1 MSAWPEPCAAV
12 AAHGLPGATHP
23 WPAAPLENGHWAGVL
38 STVTH
43 QRITGL
49 LAQAIA
55 DGAFPVTPEQADE
68 ADRAHRASMATAVLL
83 ERRLVR
89 TAERFDAAGI
99 EFRVLKGTAVAH
111 LDFPDPALRSFGD
124 NDLLVRSEQFDAAV
138 AVLVAA
144 GHHRKFPEARPGFD
158 RRFSKGSCLVG
169 PDGYELDL
177 HRTLAMGP
185 FGVRIRIDDLWATP
199 STFTVGGRPFPA
211 MAPEV
216 RFVHACIHAVLGDNF
231 MRLATLRDVLQLQR
245 GPSFD
250 GGRVREVSAGWEAG
264 AVVAAA
270 VRLAGSEL
278 GVDPVGPLAAW
289 ASSYQPTARDRR
301 DLAMYGTPDQ
311 TYAAKSFAALRAIP
325 GTRDRAAF
333 ALGLAF
339 PARAY
344 RSDRREG
351 PLRRWRRG
359 AAQVA
364 RAVRKGRR

>member
-1 MSAWPEPCAAV
+1 MSMWPDPCAAV
-12 AAHGLPGATHP
+12 AAHGLPGAALA
-23 WPAAPLENGHWAGVL
+23 WPVTPLENRRWAHVL

-43 QRITGL
+43 ERITGL
-49 LAQAIA
+49 LAAAIT
-55 DGAFPVTPEQADE
+55 DGVFPVTPEQAAA

-185 FGVRIRIDDLWATP
+185 FGVRIRLDDLWSAT
-199 STFTVGGRPFPA
+199 SAFTVGGRPFA
-211 MAPEV
+211 ALAPEV
-216 RFVHACIHAVLGDNF
+216 RFVHACVHAVLGDNVV
-231 MRLATLRDVLQLQR
+231 RLATLRDVAQLQEGR
-245 GPSFD
+245 HYD
-250 GGRVREVSAGWEAG
+250 AHRVRQVSAGWEADV
-264 AVVAAA
+264 VVAAA
-270 VRLAGSEL
+270 VVLATSVLGLEPSEPL
-278 GVDPVGPLAAW
+278 GKW
-289 ASSYQPTARDRR
+289 ARAYQPTDRDRR
-301 DLAMYGTPDQ
+301 ELALYGTPEQ
-311 TYAAKSFAALRAIP
+311 TYAAKSFGAIRAIP
-325 GTRDRAAF
+325 RARDKLAF
-333 ALGLAF
+333 ILGLAF
-339 PARAY
+339 PARTY
-344 RSDRREG
+344 RRGRREG

-359 AAQVA
+359 AGQVA
-364 RAVRKGRR
+364 RTIRKRRR